1 MGNTGADVSII
12 VGCGSKRRG
21 WGAIMGIGGIV
32 RSCVVEEDGGW
43 MGAFKTVLIKSAFT
57 SRRTG
62 TKGKR
67 EERRDWSYMERE
79 RTMGESKIP
88 RVKNGARCRRLFY

>member
-1 MGNTGADVSII
+1 
-12 VGCGSKRRG
+12 
-21 WGAIMGIGGIV
+21 MGIGGIV

-62 TKGKR
+62 TKGKGR
-67 EERRDWSYMERE
+67 KGGTGVIWRGSGQWGRVRYRV
-79 RTMGESKIP
+79 SKTEH
-88 RVKNGARCRRLFY
+88 VAAACFADKS